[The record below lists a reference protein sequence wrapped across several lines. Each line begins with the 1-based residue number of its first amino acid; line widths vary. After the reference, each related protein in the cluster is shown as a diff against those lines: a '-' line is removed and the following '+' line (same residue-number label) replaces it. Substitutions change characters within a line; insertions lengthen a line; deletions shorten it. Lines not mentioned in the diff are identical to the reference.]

1 MLVFLHLSNLFNLV
15 SQKRKAG
22 YDYGTITS
30 SKIGYSGDT
39 FMITCISATEPVWQV
54 QNPYRIALEPIS
66 SQHIKWGNNLFLQNV
81 TFMDNG
87 YYYCR
92 GEKGPP
98 GNELFYR
105 RTSITIVGKYIILL
119 HCAMIILFH
128 TESPASLTWPSHCC

>member
-1 MLVFLHLSNLFNLV
+1 MLVFLHLFNLFNLV

-81 TFMDNG
+81 TFIWITD
-87 YYYCR
+87 
-92 GEKGPP
+92 
-98 GNELFYR
+98 
-105 RTSITIVGKYIILL
+105 ITIVVGKKGLQEMSCSIDALL
-119 HCAMIILFH
+119 SLLLVNTLFYC
-128 TESPASLTWPSHCC
+128 TLP

>member
-81 TFMDNG
+81 TFIWITD
-87 YYYCR
+87 
-92 GEKGPP
+92 
-98 GNELFYR
+98 
-105 RTSITIVGKYIILL
+105 ITIVVGKKGLQEMSCSIDALL
-119 HCAMIILFH
+119 SLLLVNTLFYC
-128 TESPASLTWPSHCC
+128 TLP